1 MFFPV
6 TETAVLLL
14 IDMQEKLLKAM
25 NSSEQCLA
33 RQKIMLEAANI
44 LGLDTIITEQYP
56 QGLGHTV
63 PELSGLLKPEW
74 PVIEKKSFS
83 CFGEPLFCSRLKS
96 KSRTT
101 IAIMGIESHVCV
113 FQTVI
118 DALEQGYLPF
128 VLEDT
133 LSSRNSSDMTTAMR
147 LLRHHGAIIT
157 TVESYLFML
166 MKSADHPS
174 FRQIAKLIK

>member
-1 MFFPV
+1 MLFPA
-6 TETAVLLL
+6 TDTAVLLL
-14 IDMQEKLLKAM
+14 IDMQEKLAKAM
-25 NSSEQCLA
+25 SSAEQCLT
-33 RQKIMLEAANI
+33 RQKIMLEAAGI

-63 PELSGLLKPEW
+63 PELSGLFKPEW

-96 KSRTT
+96 KSRKSV
-101 IAIMGIESHVCV
+101 AIMGIEAHVCV

-118 DALEQGYLPF
+118 DALEQGCQPF
-128 VLEDT
+128 VLEDA
-133 LSSRNSSDMTTAMR
+133 LSSRNPSDMAAALR
-147 LLRHHGAIIT
+147 LLRHQGAIVT

-174 FRQIAKLIK
+174 FRQIARLIK

>member
-1 MFFPV
+1 MFFPSA
-6 TETAVLLL
+6 ETAVLLL
-14 IDMQEKLLKAM
+14 IDMQEKLVKAM

-44 LGLDTIITEQYP
+44 LSMDAIITEQYP

-63 PELSGLLKPEW
+63 PELAGMFKPDW

-83 CFGEPLFCSRLKS
+83 CFGEPLFCGRLKS
-96 KSRTT
+96 KPRKTL
-101 IAIMGIESHVCV
+101 AVMGIESHVCV

-118 DALEQGYLPF
+118 NALEQGYQPF
-128 VLEDT
+128 VLEDAIG
-133 LSSRNSSDMTTAMR
+133 SRNPSDMTTALR
-147 LLRHHGAIIT
+147 LLRHQGAIVT

-166 MKSADHPS
+166 MKSADHPA
-174 FRQIAKLIK
+174 FRQIAKLIR

>member
-1 MFFPV
+1 MFFPA
-6 TETAVLLL
+6 TETGALLL
-14 IDMQEKLLKAM
+14 IDMQEKLAKAM
-25 NSSEQCLA
+25 SSSEHCLA
-33 RQKIMLEAANI
+33 RQKIMLEAAGI
-44 LGLDTIITEQYP
+44 LGLDAIITEQYP
-56 QGLGHTV
+56 QGLGHTL
-63 PELSGLLKPEW
+63 PELSGLFKPEW

-96 KSRTT
+96 KSRKT
-101 IAIMGIESHVCV
+101 IAVMGIESHVCV

-118 DALEQGYLPF
+118 DAMEQDYQPF

-133 LSSRNSSDMTTAMR
+133 LSSRNPSDMTTALR
-147 LLRHHGAIIT
+147 LLQHQGAIIT

-174 FRQIAKLIK
+174 FRQIAKLIR